1 MHETMAL
8 WPLWHGHKNGLVA
21 FVGVPMQAAGFFA
34 ANAIWYLVWALWPGQ
49 LSAAAGLASCT
60 HLPVMIKMH
69 FWVGQN
75 AGWPFGLQTEIA
87 NQKNR

>member
-8 WPLWHGHKNGLVA
+8 WPLWHGCKQLV
-21 FVGVPMQAAGFFA
+21 FFA

-69 FWVGQN
+69 FWVEQN